1 MTQLDLAFVERAYDN
16 RLDPVAAFSDDLR
29 LRYWNPPME
38 TLSAVPR
45 ERAVGAGLFDLF
57 PNERDG
63 RAAKLVRAALSG
75 DGVFSEPP
83 FFAARDPARAHEYE
97 WMVAPLLHQ
106 GNVNGAVLVARSS
119 LARGGIE
126 HRLAETEQRF
136 RAMADSSP
144 VLLWMS
150 GRDALCNFFNSTWLA
165 FSGRTLDQEL
175 GVGWSEGIYPED
187 FERCMTTYT
196 RAFSARE
203 AFEMEYRL
211 RRHDGEYRWILDRGA
226 PRFTP
231 AGEFAG
237 FIGSCVDITDRIR
250 AEQETRELADDLQRA
265 NSYMEQLLYATSHD
279 LREPIRMV
287 LAFLDRLDQRLGE
300 GLDREARTS
309 VRFAREGATRM
320 RAVVDGLVEFA
331 RARQIRRVT
340 TEIDV
345 DALVRGVVE
354 ELSPAIEQTRGQIE
368 IEPMPHLQGDRLQLH
383 RVFQN
388 LLSNALKFHGE
399 NPPSVR
405 VSAERQGDEWIFCV
419 ADQGIGFEP
428 EYGEKIF
435 GIFQRLHSQDRFP
448 GAGIGL
454 AIAKDIVERHGGRIW
469 ARSRLGEGARFY
481 FSLEGSR
488 AGAGSAD

>member
-1 MTQLDLAFVERAYDN
+1 MKQLDLAFVERAYDN

-106 GNVNGAVLVARSS
+106 GNVNGGVLVARSS

-250 AEQETRELADDLQRA
+250 AEQETRELAEDLQRA

-287 LAFLDRLDQRLGE
+287 LAFLERLDQRLGE

-309 VRFAREGATRM
+309 SASRGRCDADARGRR
-320 RAVVDGLVEFA
+320 RAGLPA
-331 RARQIRRVT
+331 RAPDPPGDHRD
-340 TEIDV
+340 DV
-345 DALVRGVVE
+345 DALSCAGSRRA
-354 ELSPAIEQTRGQIE
+354 LA
-368 IEPMPHLQGDRLQLH
+368 GDRADSRADRDRSRRTSGDARSP
-383 RVFQN
+383 RVQN
-388 LLSNALKFHGE
+388 PLANALK
-399 NPPSVR
+399 
-405 VSAERQGDEWIFCV
+405 
-419 ADQGIGFEP
+419 
-428 EYGEKIF
+428 
-435 GIFQRLHSQDRFP
+435 
-448 GAGIGL
+448 
-454 AIAKDIVERHGGRIW
+454 
-469 ARSRLGEGARFY
+469 SRR
-481 FSLEGSR
+481 GS
-488 AGAGSAD
+488 S